1 VLLQGGENMKQTLT
15 VKGMHCNSCKVIITE
30 VLEDAGAKDVHV
42 DLDEKKQVGTITL
55 SSDLPKSKL
64 KEMIE
69 KEGEYKVI

>member
-1 VLLQGGENMKQTLT
+1 MKQTLT